1 MLRRCRAQP
10 RARRQHNGESPH
22 HRRRGDPRIY
32 AAPRRGAPPRLGST
46 GRERD
51 SDGRQRHRDD
61 ALRQRRDWPDDERD
75 RRLRH
80 RGGDRTRVMIAFG
93 LPVGFGL
100 ALLLIWFVFR
110 KGGYKRRPLDAPP
123 GPDWRFT
130 GERFLDPPSGETVEV
145 WSCPRTGERA
155 YVRAR
160 AS

>member
-1 MLRRCRAQP
+1 
-10 RARRQHNGESPH
+10 
-22 HRRRGDPRIY
+22 
-32 AAPRRGAPPRLGST
+32 
-46 GRERD
+46 
-51 SDGRQRHRDD
+51 
-61 ALRQRRDWPDDERD
+61 
-75 RRLRH
+75 
-80 RGGDRTRVMIAFG
+80 MIALG

-145 WSCPRTGERA
+145 WSCPKTGERA